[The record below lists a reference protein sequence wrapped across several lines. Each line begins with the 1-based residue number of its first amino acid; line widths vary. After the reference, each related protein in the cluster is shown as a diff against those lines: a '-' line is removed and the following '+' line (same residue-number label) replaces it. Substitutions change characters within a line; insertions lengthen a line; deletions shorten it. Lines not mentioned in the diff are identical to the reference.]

1 MKEQELI
8 DLGFEKIEVTHDES
22 DNGYDY
28 YYYELRLMEGLI
40 LSSCDS
46 IEVKNKKWPV
56 TNFDWPQAT
65 ELNKNNII
73 YLIQMSDQILNHT
86 DHHDHL

>member
-28 YYYELRLMEGLI
+28 YYYELRLTAGLI
-40 LSSCDS
+40 LSSCDN
-46 IEVKNKKWPV
+46 IEVKNKKWIV
-56 TNFDWPQAT
+56 SNFDWPLI
-65 ELNKNNII
+65 ESLHKNHII
-73 YLIQMSDQILNHT
+73 YLTQMVDQILNHT
-86 DHHDHL
+86 DHHAHL